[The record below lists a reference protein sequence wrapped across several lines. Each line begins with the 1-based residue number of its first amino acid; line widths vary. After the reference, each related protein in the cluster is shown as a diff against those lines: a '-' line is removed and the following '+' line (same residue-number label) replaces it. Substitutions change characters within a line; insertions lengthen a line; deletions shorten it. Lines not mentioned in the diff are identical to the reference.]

1 MKFFISSEYKAWRN
15 NTAARHFLGFKCSQ
29 DYEDFQIAH
38 KRKYVIIRTWE
49 LLDTQSAWSPFMR
62 SGCPVARGDNHYQ
75 GAHRS
80 SATVCLNASHV
91 LHRQTDRCINSNK
104 SMRIMWQISAHDKN
118 LLKIFQIFYLSKV
131 TFQINYSKN
140 VMWWRCNYMSSS
152 YLYKYFLQI
161 SLIIIINIIT
171 FLRSHTIRLHNWA
184 TLVMS

>member
-1 MKFFISSEYKAWRN
+1 MRAI
-15 NTAARHFLGFKCSQ
+15 RHSICLKPIHAFRLSCGSRW
-29 DYEDFQIAH
+29 H
-38 KRKYVIIRTWE
+38 
-49 LLDTQSAWSPFMR
+49 
-62 SGCPVARGDNHYQ
+62 HYQ

-104 SMRIMWQISAHDKN
+104 SMRIIWQISAHDKN

-140 VMWWRCNYMSSS
+140 VMCWRCNYMSSS

-171 FLRSHTIRLHNWA
+171 FLRSHTIRLHKLSYSCHVIKRSN
-184 TLVMS
+184 